1 MIGDLETVDKPLRS
15 LALRSG
21 VVVLSVDYR
30 LAPEHVYP
38 AAFDDYY
45 QETHV
50 PLAERIPNV
59 QRFEVGRVASLDEGE
74 PPYHLIAEL
83 WFESADVLQESMSSP
98 DGQAAA
104 DDIPNF
110 ATGGVTMFVSEV
122 S

>member
-1 MIGDLETVDKPLRS
+1 VVKLTVLY
-15 LALRSG
+15 G
-21 VVVLSVDYR
+21 N
-30 LAPEHVYP
+30 PEDP

-59 QRFEVGRVASLDEGE
+59 QRFEAARVVAGEGGSE

-98 DGQAAA
+98 EGQAAA

-110 ATGGVTMFVSEV
+110 ATGGATMFVSEV

>member
-1 MIGDLETVDKPLRS
+1 
-15 LALRSG
+15 
-21 VVVLSVDYR
+21 
-30 LAPEHVYP
+30 
-38 AAFDDYY
+38 
-45 QETHV
+45 V

-98 DGQAAA
+98 EGQAAA

>member
-1 MIGDLETVDKPLRS
+1 MHKLTVLY
-15 LALRSG
+15 G
-21 VVVLSVDYR
+21 N
-30 LAPEHVYP
+30 PEDP
-38 AAFDDYY
+38 EAFDEYY
-45 QETHV
+45 QNTHV

-59 QRFEVGRVASLDEGE
+59 QRFEVGRVAAIDEGE

-98 DGQAAA
+98 EGQAAA